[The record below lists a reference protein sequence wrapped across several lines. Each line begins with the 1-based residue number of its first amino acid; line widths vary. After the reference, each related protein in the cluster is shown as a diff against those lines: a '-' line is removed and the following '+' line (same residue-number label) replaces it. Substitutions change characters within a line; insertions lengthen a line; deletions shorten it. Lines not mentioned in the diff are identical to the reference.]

1 MTNQTNKGP
10 NYDAN
15 IIPTDVADRMERE
28 GENFMKTPETEA
40 EENNTTSG
48 YTVDT
53 EGRLNNF
60 AIEPEM
66 YVNEPGDLRP
76 QEEEQRLERA
86 KTVKEINQTDE
97 DGKLTMSEDNRGKGT
112 GII

>member
-1 MTNQTNKGP
+1 MTNQTNIGP

-15 IIPTDVADRMERE
+15 ITPTDVADRMERE

-66 YVNEPGDLRP
+66 YVNEPGDLRQ

-86 KTVKEINQTDE
+86 KTMKEINQTNE
-97 DGKLTMSEDNRGKGT
+97 DGNLSMSEDNRGKGT

>member
-1 MTNQTNKGP
+1 MTNQTNTGP

-15 IIPTDVADRMERE
+15 ITPTDVADRMERE

-40 EENNTTSG
+40 EENNTASG

-60 AIEPEM
+60 AVEPEM
-66 YVNEPGDLRP
+66 YVNEPGDLRQ
-76 QEEEQRLERA
+76 QEEEQGVERA
-86 KTVKEINQTDE
+86 KTMKEVNQTNE
-97 DGKLTMSEDNRGKGT
+97 EGNLSMSEDNRGKGT
-112 GII
+112 GKI

>member
-1 MTNQTNKGP
+1 MTNQTNISP

-28 GENFMKTPETEA
+28 GENFMKTPEAEA

-66 YVNEPGDLRP
+66 YVNEPGDLRQ
-76 QEEEQRLERA
+76 QEEAQRLERA
-86 KTVKEINQTDE
+86 KTMKEINQTNE
-97 DGKLTMSEDNRGKGT
+97 DGNLTMSEDNRGKGT